1 MTYLSFLKLKTM
13 KKLLLFIAFG
23 SLFGSIVAQSRIHL
37 IENNPTLIN
46 HIKPKKKQ
54 TLKNITCQDT
64 LRYAEAKE
72 EFLSANPTYY
82 SMELW
87 NADNEEISLA
97 YTASFTHS
105 IYGLEILA
113 KRNLSSVPT
122 SVVLQASIYSANQ
135 SFEPTTL
142 IGLATFTISIASNF
156 YYYTVNFPNPLV
168 VNGNYCVVIKPITP
182 NSIVDLYINDVA
194 VSSYDETFCK
204 FKSDFYASSSG
215 NWISIPNIIEFGTQ
229 NFEPL
234 IAPIVSYPLQTQ
246 ITANEQIICKGEN
259 LALNAQINPNGI
271 YGNRF
276 YNWYSF
282 LSHFNPGTI
291 DSTLNWQTPNS
302 TISINSY
309 GTQTNVQYNTV
320 AQHNVTLLNNFGLYS
335 TCLDQD
341 TVIITIN
348 EPSTNAGNDITLCEG
363 ETVTLNGSGA
373 NTYTW
378 DNGVSNGVAFNPS
391 NSGTYVVTG
400 TSTYGCSKNDTLEIT
415 VNAIDNVTITE
426 THLDSVT
433 INNTTYYE
441 TGLYTQ
447 NLTNA
452 NGCDSIIT
460 INLTINH
467 TGINNLLQL
476 NDKKPLYFIDLNG
489 KIITPRKNTFMLA
502 VFEDGEIV
510 RVFEME

>member
-1 MTYLSFLKLKTM
+1 M

-23 SLFGSIVAQSRIHL
+23 SLYGSIVAQSRLHI
-37 IENNPTLIN
+37 IDGSQTDVN
-46 HIKPKKKQ
+46 HKNTKKKQ
-54 TLKNITCQDT
+54 TLKNISCQDT

-72 EFLSANPTYY
+72 QILSANPTYY
-82 SMELW
+82 YLDMYRS
-87 NADNEEISLA
+87 DNEEISMAFL
-97 YTASFTHS
+97 SNFSSS
-105 IYGLEILA
+105 IHGVEIFA
-113 KRNLSSVPT
+113 KRSINSVPT
-122 SVVLQASIYSANQ
+122 NVVVQASIYSANQ
-135 SFEPTTL
+135 SFEPSTL
-142 IGLATFTISIASNF
+142 IGSGTINITNANNF
-156 YYYTVNFPNPLV
+156 QYYVINFPTALTV
-168 VNGNYCVVIKPITP
+168 SGNYCVVIKPITT
-182 NSIVDLYINDVA
+182 NSVIELTVNDAAIN
-194 VSSYDETFCK
+194 SYDESFCR
-204 FKSDFYASSSG
+204 FKSDYYASSSG
-215 NWISIPNIIEFGTQ
+215 QWISIPNFVEFVPSPA

-234 IAPIVSYPLQTQ
+234 VAPIVSYPLQTQ
-246 ITANEQIICKGEN
+246 IIANEQIICKGEN

-348 EPSTNAGNDITLCEG
+348 EPSTSAGNDITLCEG

-373 NTYTW
+373 STYTW
-378 DNGVSNGVAFNPS
+378 DNGVLNGVAFNPS
-391 NSGTYVVTG
+391 NSGSYIVTG
-400 TSTYGCSKNDTLEIT
+400 TSVYGCSKNDTIDVT
-415 VNAIDNVTITE
+415 VNAVDNATITE

-433 INNTTYYE
+433 INSTTYYE
-441 TGLYTQ
+441 TGIYTQ
-447 NLTNA
+447 TLTNV

-476 NDKKPLYFIDLNG
+476 NNKKPLYFIDLNG

-502 VFEDGEIV
+502 IFEDGEIV

>member
-1 MTYLSFLKLKTM
+1 M

-259 LALNAQINPNGI
+259 FALNAQINPNGI

-348 EPSTNAGNDITLCEG
+348 EPTAL
-363 ETVTLNGSGA
+363 
-373 NTYTW
+373 
-378 DNGVSNGVAFNPS
+378 
-391 NSGTYVVTG
+391 
-400 TSTYGCSKNDTLEIT
+400 
-415 VNAIDNVTITE
+415 
-426 THLDSVT
+426 H
-433 INNTTYYE
+433 
-441 TGLYTQ
+441 
-447 NLTNA
+447 
-452 NGCDSIIT
+452 
-460 INLTINH
+460 
-467 TGINNLLQL
+467 
-476 NDKKPLYFIDLNG
+476 
-489 KIITPRKNTFMLA
+489 RKL
-502 VFEDGEIV
+502 
-510 RVFEME
+510 

>member
-1 MTYLSFLKLKTM
+1 M
-13 KKLLLFIAFG
+13 KKLLFTI
-23 SLFGSIVAQSRIHL
+23 SIYVCAIGVNAQNRLHH
-37 IENNPTLIN
+37 IEGNLTLNPVN
-46 HIKPKKKQ
+46 AKKKTQ
-54 TLKNITCQDT
+54 TKNLNCQDT
-64 LRYAEAKE
+64 LRYALNKE
-72 EFLSANPTYY
+72 EILSANPTYY
-82 SMELW
+82 FLELHR
-87 NADNEEISLA
+87 ADNDEISLA
-97 YTASFTHS
+97 FLSNFTNS
-105 IYGLEILA
+105 IHGVEILA
-113 KRNLSSVPT
+113 RRNSISQAQN
-122 SVVLQASIYSANQ
+122 VVVQASIYSANQ
-135 SFEPTTL
+135 SFEPASL
-142 IGLATFTISIASNF
+142 IGSATLNITNSANF
-156 YYYTVNFPNPLV
+156 QYYTFNFPVPLT
-168 VNGNYCVVIKPITP
+168 VNANYCVVIKPITT
-182 NSIVDLYINDVA
+182 NGIIDLIINDAA
-194 VSSYDETFCK
+194 VSSYDELFCR
-204 FKSDFYASSSG
+204 FKSDAFASSSG
-215 NWISIPNIIEFGTQ
+215 QWISIPSFVEFGPTPA

-234 IAPIVSYPLQTQ
+234 VSPIVSYPLATQ
-246 ITANEQIICKGEN
+246 ITANEQIICKQEN
-259 LALNAQINPNGI
+259 LVLNAQINPNGI

-309 GTQTNVQYNTV
+309 GTQTSVQYNSVT
-320 AQHNVTLLNNFGLYS
+320 QHNVSLINNFGFYGNC
-335 TCLDQD
+335 TDQD

-348 EPSTNAGNDITLCEG
+348 EPATSAGNDITLCDG
-363 ETVTLNGSGA
+363 ETVTLNGAGA

-378 DNGVSNGVAFNPS
+378 NNGISNGIAFTPS

-447 NLTNA
+447 TLTNA

-467 TGINNLLQL
+467 TGINNMLQL

>member
-1 MTYLSFLKLKTM
+1 M

-23 SLFGSIVAQSRIHL
+23 SLYGSIVAQSRIHL
-37 IENNPTLIN
+37 IENSPTLIN

-54 TLKNITCQDT
+54 TLKNINCQDT
-64 LRYAEAKE
+64 LRYAAAKE
-72 EFLSANPTYY
+72 EILSAIPTYY
-82 SMELW
+82 YMELER
-87 NADNEEISLA
+87 ASNEEISMA
-97 YTASFTHS
+97 FTASFPNTIH
-105 IYGLEILA
+105 GVEIA
-113 KRNLSSVPT
+113 ARRNSFSAPA
-122 SVVLQASIYSANQ
+122 SVVVQAAIYSANQ

-142 IGLATFTISIASNF
+142 IGSATITISNSANF
-156 YYYTVNFPNPLV
+156 QYYIINFPAPLI
-168 VNGNYCVVIKPITP
+168 VNGNYCVVIKPITT
-182 NSIVDLYINDVA
+182 NGIVDLIINDVA
-194 VSSYDETFCK
+194 VSSHDELFCK

-215 NWISIPNIIEFGTQ
+215 QWISIPSFNEFIVQ
-229 NFEPL
+229 PANFEPL
-234 IAPIVSYPLQTQ
+234 VAPIVSYPLQTQ
-246 ITANEQIICKGEN
+246 IIANEQIICKGEN

-348 EPSTNAGNDITLCEG
+348 EPSTSAGNDITLCEG

-378 DNGVSNGVAFNPS
+378 DNGVSNGVAFTPS
-391 NSGTYVVTG
+391 NSGSYIVTG
-400 TSTYGCSKNDTLEIT
+400 TSVYGCSKNDTIDVT
-415 VNAIDNVTITE
+415 VNAVDNATITE

-433 INNTTYYE
+433 INSTTYYE
-441 TGLYTQ
+441 TGIYTQ
-447 NLTNA
+447 TLTNV

-476 NDKKPLYFIDLNG
+476 NNKKPLYFIDLNG

-502 VFEDGEIV
+502 IFEDGEIV

>member
-1 MTYLSFLKLKTM
+1 M

-23 SLFGSIVAQSRIHL
+23 SLYGSIVAQSRLHI
-37 IENNPTLIN
+37 IDGSQTDVN
-46 HIKPKKKQ
+46 HKNTKKKQ
-54 TLKNITCQDT
+54 TLKNISCQDT
-64 LRYAEAKE
+64 LRYAYTKE
-72 EFLSANPTYY
+72 EILSANPTYY
-82 SMELW
+82 YQELW
-87 NADNEEISLA
+87 RADNEEISMA
-97 YTASFTHS
+97 FTASFTHS
-105 IYGLEILA
+105 IQGIEILA
-113 KRNLSSVPT
+113 RRNSSSVPT
-122 SVVLQASIYSANQ
+122 SVVVQAAIYSANQ

-142 IGLATFTISIASNF
+142 IGSATMTISIAANF

-168 VNGNYCVVIKPITP
+168 VNGNYCVVIKPITT
-182 NSIVDLYINDVA
+182 NSIIDLYINDIA
-194 VSSYDETFCK
+194 VSSHDEMLCK

-215 NWISIPNIIEFGTQ
+215 NWISIPSFVEFGPSPA

-234 IAPIVSYPLQTQ
+234 VAPIVSYPLQTQ

-348 EPSTNAGNDITLCEG
+348 EPSTSAGNDITLCEG

-378 DNGVSNGVAFNPS
+378 DNGVSNGVAFTPS
-391 NSGTYVVTG
+391 NSGSYIVTG
-400 TSTYGCSKNDTLEIT
+400 TSVYGCSKNDTIDVT
-415 VNAIDNVTITE
+415 VNAVDNATITE

-433 INNTTYYE
+433 INSTTYYE
-441 TGLYTQ
+441 TGIYTQ
-447 NLTNA
+447 TLTNV

-476 NDKKPLYFIDLNG
+476 NNKKPLYFIDLNG

-502 VFEDGEIV
+502 IFEDGEIV

>member
-1 MTYLSFLKLKTM
+1 M
-13 KKLLLFIAFG
+13 KKLLFTI
-23 SLFGSIVAQSRIHL
+23 SIFVCAIGVNAQNRLHH
-37 IENNPTLIN
+37 IEGNLTLNPVN
-46 HIKPKKKQ
+46 AKKKTQ
-54 TLKNITCQDT
+54 TKNLNCQDT
-64 LRYAEAKE
+64 LRYALNKE
-72 EFLSANPTYY
+72 EILSANPTYY
-82 SMELW
+82 FLELYR
-87 NADNEEISLA
+87 ADNEEMSMAFL
-97 YTASFTHS
+97 SNFSSS
-105 IYGLEILA
+105 IHGVEFFA
-113 KRNLSSVPT
+113 KRSTNSVPT
-122 SVVLQASIYSANQ
+122 NVVVQASVYSANQ
-135 SFEPTTL
+135 SFEPSTL
-142 IGLATFTISIASNF
+142 IGSGTINITDANNF
-156 YYYTVNFPNPLV
+156 QYYVINFPTALTV
-168 VNGNYCVVIKPITP
+168 SGNYCIVIKPITT
-182 NSIVDLYINDVA
+182 NSAIDLALNDIAINN
-194 VSSYDETFCK
+194 YDELFCR
-204 FKSDFYASSSG
+204 FKSDYHASSSG
-215 NWISIPNIIEFGTQ
+215 QWISIPNFVEFVITPA

-234 IAPIVSYPLQTQ
+234 VAPIVSYPLTTQ
-246 ITANEQIICKGEN
+246 ITANEQIICKQEN
-259 LALNAQINPNGI
+259 LVLNAQINPNGV

-309 GTQTNVQYNTV
+309 GTQTNVQYNSVT
-320 AQHNVTLLNNFGLYS
+320 QHNVSLINNFGFYGNCS
-335 TCLDQD
+335 DQD
-341 TVIITIN
+341 TIIITIN
-348 EPSTNAGNDITLCEG
+348 EPTTSAGNDITLCDG
-363 ETVTLNGSGA
+363 ETVTLNGAGA

-378 DNGVSNGVAFNPS
+378 NNGISNGIAFTPS

-415 VNAIDNVTITE
+415 VNAVDNVTITE

-441 TGLYTQ
+441 TGLYAQT
-447 NLTNA
+447 LTNA

-467 TGINNLLQL
+467 TGINDMLQL

>member
-1 MTYLSFLKLKTM
+1 M
-13 KKLLLFIAFG
+13 KKLFLNIAIFATFLG
-23 SLFGSIVAQSRIHL
+23 ANAQSRLHK
-37 IENNPTLIN
+37 IESNLTLHSVN
-46 HIKPKKKQ
+46 AKNKNQ
-54 TLKNITCQDT
+54 LKNMNCQDT

-122 SVVLQASIYSANQ
+122 NVVLQASIYSANQ

-215 NWISIPNIIEFGTQ
+215 NWISIPSFVEFGPTPA

-234 IAPIVSYPLQTQ
+234 VAPIVSYPLQTQ

-320 AQHNVTLLNNFGLYS
+320 AQHNVTLLNNFGLYT

-341 TVIITIN
+341 TLIVTIN
-348 EPSTNAGNDITLCEG
+348 QPNTSAGNDTAICAG
-363 ETVTLNGSGA
+363 ESVSLSGSGA
-373 NTYTW
+373 NSYTW
-378 DNGVSNGVAFNPS
+378 NNNIQNGVAFTPTSTN
-391 NSGTYVVTG
+391 TYIVTG
-400 TSTYGCSKNDTLEIT
+400 QSVYGCTKSDTAIVV
-415 VNAIDNVTITE
+415 VNPLSTGTITE
-426 THLDSVT
+426 SHLDSVV
-433 INNTTYYE
+433 INGITYFQSGTY
-441 TGLYTQ
+441 Q
-447 NLTNA
+447 QILTNV
-452 NGCDSIIT
+452 NGCDSTLT
-460 INLTINH
+460 INLTMSH
-467 TGINNLLQL
+467 TGIN
-476 NDKKPLYFIDLNG
+476 DHTIGSGKILYYFDLNG
-489 KIITPRKNTFMLA
+489 KVIPKRKNTFMFA
-502 VFEDGEIV
+502 VYQDGEIK

>member
-1 MTYLSFLKLKTM
+1 L
-13 KKLLLFIAFG
+13 
-23 SLFGSIVAQSRIHL
+23 
-37 IENNPTLIN
+37 
-46 HIKPKKKQ
+46 
-54 TLKNITCQDT
+54 
-64 LRYAEAKE
+64 
-72 EFLSANPTYY
+72 
-82 SMELW
+82 
-87 NADNEEISLA
+87 
-97 YTASFTHS
+97 
-105 IYGLEILA
+105 
-113 KRNLSSVPT
+113 
-122 SVVLQASIYSANQ
+122 
-135 SFEPTTL
+135 
-142 IGLATFTISIASNF
+142 
-156 YYYTVNFPNPLV
+156 TVN
-168 VNGNYCVVIKPITP
+168 
-182 NSIVDLYINDVA
+182 DAAINT
-194 VSSYDETFCK
+194 YDESFCR

-215 NWISIPNIIEFGTQ
+215 QWISIPNFVEFGPTPA

-234 IAPIVSYPLQTQ
+234 VAPIVSYPLTTQ
-246 ITANEQIICKGEN
+246 ITANEQIICKEEN
-259 LALNAQINPNGI
+259 LVLNAQINPNGI

-291 DSTLNWQTPNS
+291 VSTLNWQTPNS

-378 DNGVSNGVAFNPS
+378 DNSVSNGVAFNPS

-447 NLTNA
+447 TLTNV
-452 NGCDSIIT
+452 NDCDSIIT